1 MARSQPLMAVLVD
14 GDNIGPK
21 HLGGVRA
28 RLERIA
34 DVATCRVYADWSLPA
49 MAGWRDQVLNL
60 GATPI
65 QQFRSVAGKNAID
78 SALIIDGMDLLH
90 GGCYD
95 AFAIVS
101 SDSDYTRLA
110 IRFREAGRRVFGVGY
125 AHTPR
130 PFQKAC
136 HEFMAIEDLNADR
149 LAEGGAIRGSADV
162 KTLVQRALE
171 VAVPTQGVVSLSRLS
186 DLLHTQNPG
195 FSVKQYGARTLSQ
208 LLETAGFELVAAGT
222 NRVAVRLTGARLL
235 EIGSSRPA
243 FSPTERKTAD

>member
-1 MARSQPLMAVLVD
+1 MAVLVD

-21 HLGGVRA
+21 HLGWVRA
-28 RLERIA
+28 RLDRIA

-95 AFAIVS
+95 AFAIIS

-110 IRFREAGRRVFGVGY
+110 IRFREAGRRVYGVGY

-136 HEFMAIEDLNADR
+136 HEFLSIEELNADG
-149 LAEGGAIRGSADV
+149 LEAAGPARGPSDV
-162 KTLVQRALE
+162 RALVQRALKA
-171 VAVPTQGVVSLSRLS
+171 AVPTQGVVSLSSLS
-186 DLLHTQNPG
+186 DLLHAENPG
-195 FSVKQYGARTLSQ
+195 FSVKRFGARTLSE
-208 LLETAGFELVAAGT
+208 LLEAAGFELVAAGT
-222 NRVAVRLTGARLL
+222 NRVALRLPGGPLL
-235 EIGSSRPA
+235 ELGASRPGV
-243 FSPTERKTAD
+243 FPGERKAAD

>member
-21 HLGGVRA
+21 HLGGVRS
-28 RLERIA
+28 RLERVA

-90 GGCYD
+90 GGSYD

-110 IRFREAGRRVFGVGY
+110 IRFREGGRRVYGVGY

-136 HEFMAIEDLNADR
+136 HEFWSIEELNTAR
-149 LAEGGAIRGSADV
+149 IPNAAGVPGGPEVRG
-162 KTLVQRALE
+162 LVRRALE
-171 VAVPTQGVVSLSRLS
+171 AAVPVQGVVSLSRLS
-186 DLLHTQNPG
+186 DLLHAQNPD
-195 FSVKQYGARTLSQ
+195 FSVKRFGARTLSE
-208 LLETAGFELVAAGT
+208 LLDSAGFELVAAGT
-222 NRVAVRLTGARLL
+222 NRVALRVGQGRLL
-235 EIGSSRPA
+235 GLGASREATRP
-243 FSPTERKTAD
+243 PDRQVAD